1 MHLGI
6 RFRAI
11 ALASVA
17 LFIAAACGNNNPTT
31 SNIKEGGTLIYSLDA
46 DAQTLNPFEVGD
58 VSSSRAI
65 QFMFP
70 NLYQADK
77 NLAIVP
83 DLADGMP
90 VVSSDLKTW
99 TVKIKTGAKWS
110 DGSAI
115 TANDVV
121 KTVQIQANAN
131 LDTDASFD
139 WSALTDPVTG
149 VTAKDDHT
157 IVFTLSKTYA
167 PFLAVNLATFV
178 APAAVYGPVDPTK
191 MRAFEQDHPTVTG
204 GPFLFTS
211 RTAGQEIDLAANPT
225 YYGGKPH
232 IAKIIEKI
240 ITNTTA
246 AAQAVLN
253 GDVNWDPEINGAAI
267 DTVTNQPGVNSYVY
281 ADLAYYDVRFN
292 DRTQWV
298 DKSRNSLFSD
308 VNVRRAFAYALDKNS
323 IVKAA
328 TSGHGTPMW
337 GDIVPASAY
346 YDDSAVVK
354 YAQDVAKAKS
364 LMDAAGWTVGSDGIR
379 VKNGQRFSAKFY
391 VRSDKPQRV
400 QAVQIMSE
408 QLRTNLGMDLQPT
421 PTDFKIFYKPIQA
434 GNFDLAFAGWGLG
447 LDPDDYSIFSS
458 TQIRPEKTN
467 SGSNWTGFVNSDL
480 DAAIAAQQTDLKPT
494 SAATF
499 AARKADFA
507 KIEHILGDN
516 VVVYFMWADNV
527 GQAFNGVA
535 GVSPG
540 SNNSLNYT
548 DQDRNVQV
556 FASWSMTN
564 PKTT

>member
-1 MHLGI
+1 MQVGNRL
-6 RFRAI
+6 RAT
-11 ALASVA
+11 ALAFVG
-17 LFIAAACGNNNPTT
+17 LFVIAACGGGTTT
-31 SNIKEGGTLIYSLDA
+31 SNIKEGGTLTYALDA

-58 VSSSRAI
+58 VSSARAI

-77 NLAIVP
+77 NLNVVP

-90 VVSSDLKTW
+90 TVSSDLKTW
-99 TVKIKTGAKWS
+99 TVKIRSGAKWS
-110 DGSAI
+110 DGSPI

-121 KTVQIQANAN
+121 KTVQIQANPN

-139 WSALTDPVTG
+139 WSALTDPVSG

-157 IVFTLSKTYA
+157 VVFTLSAPFA
-167 PFLAVNLATFV
+167 PFLANNMLTTI
-178 APAAVYGPVDPTK
+178 APAAVYGSVDVTK
-191 MRAFEQDHPTVTG
+191 MRTFQQDHPTVTG
-204 GPFLFTS
+204 GPFLFDK
-211 RTAGQEIDLAANPT
+211 RIAGQEIDLKQNPD

-232 IAKIIEKI
+232 IAAIVEKI

-246 AAQAVLN
+246 AAQAVIN

-267 DTVTNQPGVNSYVY
+267 DTVTQATGINSYVY
-281 ADLAYYDVRFN
+281 PDLAYYDIRFN
-292 DRTQWV
+292 DRQKWV
-298 DKSRNSLFSD
+298 DGSRNALFSD

-328 TSGHGTPMW
+328 TDGHGTPMW

-354 YAQDVAKAKS
+354 YAQDVAKAKG

-379 VKNGQRFSAKFY
+379 VKNGQKFSAKFF

-400 QAVQIMSE
+400 KAVEIMSE

-421 PTDFKIFYKPIQA
+421 PTDFKVFYKPIQA
-434 GNFDLAFAGWGLG
+434 GNFDLAFAGWGLT
-447 LDPDDYSIFSS
+447 LDPDNYTIFSS
-458 TQIRPEKTN
+458 TQIRPEKTA

-480 DAAIAAQQTDLKPT
+480 DAAIAAQRTDLKPT

-507 KIEHILGDN
+507 KVEHILGDN

-535 GVSPG
+535 GVQPG
-540 SNNSLNYT
+540 NNNSLNYA
-548 DQDRNVQV
+548 DQGRNTQV
-556 FASWSMTN
+556 FASWSLS
-564 PKTT
+564 K

>member
-6 RFRAI
+6 RLRAI
-11 ALASVA
+11 ALASVG
-17 LFIAAACGNNNPTT
+17 LFIVAACGGGNPT
-31 SNIKEGGTLIYSLDA
+31 SNVKEGGTLTYSLDA

-58 VSSSRAI
+58 VSSARAI

-77 NLAIVP
+77 NLNIVP

-90 VVSSDLKTW
+90 TVSADLKTW
-99 TVKIKTGAKWS
+99 TVKIRSGAKWS
-110 DGSAI
+110 DGTPI
-115 TANDVV
+115 TSKDVM
-121 KTVQIQANAN
+121 TTAQIQGNPN

-139 WSALTDPVTG
+139 WSPVTD
-149 VTAKDDHT
+149 VKAPDDHT
-157 IVFTLSKTYA
+157 VVFTLNTPFA

-178 APAAVYGPVDPTK
+178 APAAVYGSVDVTK
-191 MRAFEQDHPTVTG
+191 MRTFQQDHPTVTG
-204 GPFLFTS
+204 GPFLFDK
-211 RTAGQEIDLAANPT
+211 RIAGQEIDLKQNPN

-232 IAKIIEKI
+232 IANIIEKI

-246 AAQAVLN
+246 AAQAVIN

-267 DTVTNQPGVNSYVY
+267 DTVTAATGINSYVY
-281 ADLAYYDVRFN
+281 ADLAYYDIRFN
-292 DRTQWV
+292 DRATWV
-298 DKSRNSLFSD
+298 DKSKPTLFGD

-354 YAQDVAKAKS
+354 YTQDIAKAKG

-379 VKNGQRFSAKFY
+379 VKNGKKFSGKFF
-391 VRSDKPQRV
+391 VRADKPQRV
-400 QAVQIMSE
+400 KAVEIMSE

-421 PTDFKIFYKPIQA
+421 PTDFKVFYKPIQA
-434 GNFDLAFAGWGLG
+434 GNFDLAFAGWGLS
-447 LDPDDYSIFSS
+447 LDPDDYTIFSS
-458 TQIRPEKTN
+458 DQIRPEKLA

-480 DAAIAAQQTDLKPT
+480 DAAIAAQRTDLKPT

-535 GVSPG
+535 GVQPG
-540 SNNSLNYT
+540 NNNSLNYA
-548 DQDRNVQV
+548 DQGRNTQI
-556 FASWSMTN
+556 FSAWSLT
-564 PKTT
+564 K

>member
-6 RFRAI
+6 RLRAI
-11 ALASVA
+11 ALASVG
-17 LFIAAACGNNNPTT
+17 LFVVAACGGGGTT
-31 SNIKEGGTLIYSLDA
+31 SNIKEGGTLTYALDA

-77 NLAIVP
+77 NLNIVP

-90 VVSSDLKTW
+90 TVSSDLKTW
-99 TVKIKTGAKWS
+99 TVKIRKDAKWS

-115 TANDVV
+115 TSADVV
-121 KTVQIQANAN
+121 KTVQIQANSN

-139 WSALTDPVTG
+139 WSPLTDPVTG
-149 VTAKDDHT
+149 VTAKDANT
-157 IVFTLSKTYA
+157 VVFTLSTTFA

-178 APAAVYGPVDPTK
+178 APAAVYGSVDPTK
-191 MRAFEQDHPTVTG
+191 MRTFEQDHPTVTG
-204 GPFLFTS
+204 GPFLFDKRIS
-211 RTAGQEIDLAANPT
+211 GQEIDLKQNPT

-232 IAKIIEKI
+232 IAAIVEKI

-246 AAQAVLN
+246 AAQAVIN

-267 DTVTNQPGVNSYVY
+267 DTVTAATGINSYVY
-281 ADLAYYDVRFN
+281 ADLAYYDIRFN
-292 DRTQWV
+292 DRAKWV
-298 DKSRNSLFSD
+298 DGSHDTLFGD
-308 VNVRRAFAYALDKNS
+308 VNVRKAFAYALDKNS

-328 TSGHGTPMW
+328 TDGHGTPMW

-354 YAQDVAKAKS
+354 YAQDINKAKS

-379 VKNGQRFSAKFY
+379 VKNGKKFSGKFY
-391 VRSDKPQRV
+391 VRADKPQRV
-400 QAVQIMSE
+400 KAVEIMSE
-408 QLRTNLGMDLQPT
+408 QLRTNLGMDLAPT
-421 PTDFKIFYKPIQA
+421 PTDFKVFYKPIQA
-434 GNFDLAFAGWGLG
+434 GNFDLAFAGWGLS
-447 LDPDDYSIFSS
+447 LDPDNYTIFSS

-480 DAAIAAQQTDLKPT
+480 DAAIAAQRTDLKPT

-535 GVSPG
+535 GVQPG
-540 SNNSLNYT
+540 NNNSLNYA
-548 DQDRNVQV
+548 DQWRNVQV
-556 FASWSMTN
+556 FASWSLT
-564 PKTT
+564 K

>member
-6 RFRAI
+6 RLRAI
-11 ALASVA
+11 ALASVG
-17 LFIAAACGNNNPTT
+17 LFIVAACGGGNPT
-31 SNIKEGGTLIYSLDA
+31 SNVKEGGTMTYSLDA

-58 VSSSRAI
+58 VSSARAI

-77 NLAIVP
+77 NLNIVP

-90 VVSSDLKTW
+90 TVSSDLKTW
-99 TVKIKTGAKWS
+99 TVKIRKDAKWS

-115 TANDVV
+115 TATDVV
-121 KTVQIQANAN
+121 KTIQIQANPN

-139 WSALTDPVTG
+139 WSPLTDPATG

-157 IVFTLSKTYA
+157 VVFTLTSPFA
-167 PFLAVNLATFV
+167 PFLAVNLATSI
-178 APAAVYGPVDPTK
+178 APAAVYGSVDVTK
-191 MRAFEQDHPTVTG
+191 MRTFEQDHPTVTG
-204 GPFLFTS
+204 GPFLFDK
-211 RTAGQEIDLAANPT
+211 RIAGQEIDLKQNPN

-232 IAKIIEKI
+232 IANIVEKI

-246 AAQAVLN
+246 AAQAVIN

-267 DTVTNQPGVNSYVY
+267 DTVTAATGINSYVY
-281 ADLAYYDVRFN
+281 ADLAYYDIRFN
-292 DRTQWV
+292 DRAKWV
-298 DKSRNSLFSD
+298 NGSKDTLFGD

-354 YAQDVAKAKS
+354 YTQDIAKAKG

-379 VKNGQRFSAKFY
+379 VKNGKKFSGKFF
-391 VRSDKPQRV
+391 VRADKPQRV
-400 QAVQIMSE
+400 KAVEIMSE

-421 PTDFKIFYKPIQA
+421 PTDFKVFYKPIQA
-434 GNFDLAFAGWGLG
+434 GNFDLAFAGWGLA
-447 LDPDDYSIFSS
+447 LDPDDYTIFSS
-458 TQIRPEKTN
+458 DQIRPEKLA

-480 DAAIAAQQTDLKPT
+480 DAAIAAQRTDLKPT

-535 GVSPG
+535 GVQPG
-540 SNNSLNYT
+540 NNNSLNYA
-548 DQDRNVQV
+548 DQGRNTQI
-556 FASWSMTN
+556 FSAWSLT
-564 PKTT
+564 K

>member
-11 ALASVA
+11 ALVSVA
-17 LFIAAACGNNNPTT
+17 LFIAAACGNNPTT
-31 SNIKEGGTLIYSLDA
+31 SNVKEGGTLVYSLDA
-46 DAQTLNPFEVGD
+46 DAQTLNPFEAGD
-58 VSSSRAI
+58 VPSVRAL

-77 NLAIVP
+77 NLNIVP

-90 VVSSDLKTW
+90 TVSSDLKTW

-115 TANDVV
+115 TSADVV
-121 KTVQIQANAN
+121 KTAQIEANAN

-139 WSALTDPVTG
+139 WSALTDPVSG

-157 IVFTLSKTYA
+157 IVYTLTSPFA
-167 PFLAVNLATFV
+167 PFLANNLTGFV
-178 APAAVYGPVDPTK
+178 APAAVYGPVDVTK
-191 MRAFEQDHPTVTG
+191 MRTFEQDHPTVTG
-204 GPFLFTS
+204 GPFLFAS
-211 RTAGQEIDLAANPT
+211 RTAGQEIDLAANPN

-232 IAKIIEKI
+232 IAKISEKI
-240 ITNTTA
+240 ITNSTA
-246 AAQAVLN
+246 ATQAVIN
-253 GDVNWDPEINGAAI
+253 GDVNWDPEITAADI
-267 DTVTNQPGVNSYVY
+267 DTVTQATGINSYVY

-292 DRTQWV
+292 DRAMWV
-298 DKSRNSLFSD
+298 NKSKPTLFGD

-354 YAQDVAKAKS
+354 YTQDVAKAKS
-364 LMDAAGWTVGSDGIR
+364 LMDAAGWTLGADGIR
-379 VKNGQRFSAKFY
+379 VKNGMKFSGKFF
-391 VRSDKPQRV
+391 VRADKPQRIK
-400 QAVQIMSE
+400 AVEIMSE

-421 PTDFKIFYKPIQA
+421 PTDFKVFYKPIQA
-434 GNFDLAFAGWGLG
+434 GNFDLAFAGWGLA
-447 LDPDDYSIFSS
+447 LDPDDYTIFSS
-458 TQIRPEKTN
+458 DQIRPEKLA

-480 DAAIAAQQTDLKPT
+480 DTAIAAQRTDLKST

-527 GQAFNGVA
+527 GQAFNGVT
-535 GVSPG
+535 GVTPG
-540 SNNSLNYT
+540 NNNSLNYA
-548 DQDRNVQV
+548 DQDRNVTV
-556 FASWSMTN
+556 FAEWSMTN
-564 PKTT
+564 PKNS

>member
-1 MHLGI
+1 MTLAVLGL
-6 RFRAI
+6 I
-11 ALASVA
+11 ALA
-17 LFIAAACGNNNPTT
+17 ACGGGESGTT
-31 SNIKEGGTLIYSLDA
+31 VKEGGTLTYALDA

-77 NLAIVP
+77 NLGIVP

-90 VVSSDLKTW
+90 TVSADLKTW

-110 DGSAI
+110 DGSPI

-121 KTVQIQANAN
+121 KTVQIQANPN

-139 WSALTDPVTG
+139 WSPLTDPVSG

-157 IVFTLSKTYA
+157 VVFTLNTTFA
-167 PFLAVNLATFV
+167 PFLAVNLAGFI
-178 APAAVYGPVDPTK
+178 APAAVYGSVDPSK
-191 MRAFEQDHPTVTG
+191 MRTFEQDHPTVTG

-211 RTAGQEIDLAANPT
+211 RTAGQEIDLAANPN
-225 YYGGKPH
+225 YYAGKPH
-232 IAKIIEKI
+232 IAKIAEKI

-246 AAQAVLN
+246 AAQAVIN
-253 GDVNWDPEINGAAI
+253 GDVNWDPEVNGAAI
-267 DTVTNQPGVNSYVY
+267 DTVTAATGINNYIY

-292 DRTQWV
+292 DRQKWV
-298 DKSRNSLFSD
+298 DGSRNSLFGD
-308 VNVRRAFAYALDKNS
+308 VNVRRAFAYALDKES

-328 TSGHGTPMW
+328 SSGHGTTMW

-354 YAQDVAKAKS
+354 YKQDIAKAKS
-364 LMDAAGWTVGSDGIR
+364 LMDAAGWAVGSDGMR
-379 VKNGQRFSAKFY
+379 TKNGQKFSAKFY

-400 QAVQIMSE
+400 KAVEIMSE
-408 QLRTNLGMDLQPT
+408 QLRTNLGMDLVPT

-447 LDPDDYSIFSS
+447 LDPDDYNNFSS
-458 TQIRPEKTN
+458 TQIRPEKTA
-467 SGSNWTGFVNSDL
+467 SGNNWTGFVNSDL
-480 DAAIAAQQTDLKPT
+480 DAAIAAQRTDLKPT

-507 KIEHILGDN
+507 KVEHILGDN

-527 GQAFNGVA
+527 GQSFNGVN
-535 GVSPG
+535 GVQPG
-540 SNNSLNYT
+540 NSNSLNYT

-556 FASWSMTN
+556 FASWSMSN
-564 PKTT
+564 PKTN